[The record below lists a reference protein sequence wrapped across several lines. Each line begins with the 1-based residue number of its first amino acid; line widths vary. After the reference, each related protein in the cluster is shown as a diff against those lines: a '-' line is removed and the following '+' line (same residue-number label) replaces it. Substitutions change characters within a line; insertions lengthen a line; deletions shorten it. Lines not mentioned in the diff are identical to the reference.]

1 MCRANDPRSLTVTA
15 AHLRAAQAYM
25 LISMPT
31 AGDAGEVTS
40 GHPDNGAD
48 PIPAEEVFN
57 ESAEMGTTTCV
68 AGATAAM
75 G

>member
-1 MCRANDPRSLTVTA
+1 
-15 AHLRAAQAYM
+15 M